1 MVLFSR
7 QFGLGLFTLL
17 ERHWCY
23 FLMYTPV
30 NDDGMPFNV
39 VNNGTPNSDGTPFN
53 IVNNNGTLVNL
64 GTPDSVDTPDNA
76 NLRSNSC
83 TVIVF

>member
-1 MVLFSR
+1 
-7 QFGLGLFTLL
+7 
-17 ERHWCY
+17 
-23 FLMYTPV
+23 MYTPV

-39 VNNGTPNSDGTPFN
+39 VNNGTPISDGTPFN
-53 IVNNNGTLVNL
+53 TANNNGMLVNL